1 MANLDPAI
9 RHSVANLAAELY
21 AGRLTYAA
29 FLLALPEID
38 LNVDDA
44 VTELLDLI
52 EHQPSRG
59 RVFGVGPEK
68 HASYVADI
76 QRRIA
81 ELAT

>member
-1 MANLDPAI
+1 MANLDPVI
-9 RHSVANLAAELY
+9 RHTVAKLAAELY

-38 LNVDDA
+38 LTVDDA

-52 EHQPSRG
+52 EHQPSQG
-59 RVFGVGPEK
+59 RVFGLGPEK
-68 HASYVADI
+68 HSSYVADI
-76 QRRIA
+76 RRRIA